1 MILILVTGESY
12 FKLFEGNVRESL
24 IMSLV
29 LFLVIYVLHLK
40 DELRWWEKKKKW
52 VKKHW

>member
-40 DELRWWEKKKKW
+40 DELRW
-52 VKKHW
+52 